1 MNLKALVQT
10 VSDWR
15 NKTAVEIA
23 AVLNT
28 QSVEV
33 RDDQMY
39 TWAGVALAIT
49 STNAENMRIFMEA
62 NGLGWAVHQLGGSG
76 IQLSYPATQDMLTNL
91 IAAGVVG
98 ADTLKWIGIHYIS
111 PYANDGGVGEVTEL
125 EVQAVIDQL
134 ILEARI
140 INATALANERMANAV
155 DKVATWAQCWED
167 AV

>member
-15 NKTAVEIA
+15 NKTAAEIA

-28 QSVEV
+28 QSVMV
-33 RDDQMY
+33 KDDQMY
-39 TWAGVALAIT
+39 TWAGVAVAIT

-76 IQLSYPATQDMLTNL
+76 IQLSYPATQDMLSSL
-91 IAAGVVG
+91 MAAGVAG
-98 ADTLKWIGIHYIS
+98 ADTLKWIGIHYVS
-111 PYANDGGVGEVTEL
+111 PYVNDGGIGDVL
-125 EVQAVIDQL
+125 DSDVQAVVDQ
-134 ILEARI
+134 IVLEARI